1 MSSRFKNRSCGHI
14 HNDVLFGIPHLV
26 VEIFKV
32 YMEFLFEIQY
42 LFVIVSVVSPPG
54 SLMAGNTITNSPLI
68 MLFFLN
74 QMRRIIENYHN
85 HNNSIL
91 LWKINL
97 LLKVHHFFLFSFG
110 YGHFTTRCY
119 PSMVAEGFFLN
130 IVRQNILKNDH
141 PIRFWFHSQLL
152 STL

>member
-26 VEIFKV
+26 VEIFNV

-68 MLFFLN
+68 MLFFYLN
-74 QMRRIIENYHN
+74 QMRRNIENYHN
-85 HNNSIL
+85 HYNLIL
-91 LWKINL
+91 PRKINPL
-97 LLKVHHFFLFSFG
+97 FKVHFFFWIWPFHHTLLPIG
-110 YGHFTTRCY
+110 GCRKN
-119 PSMVAEGFFLN
+119 FFN
-130 IVRQNILKNDH
+130 VVRHNILKSDH
-141 PIRFWFHSQLL
+141 RNRFRFHSQLI

>member
-26 VEIFKV
+26 VEIFNV

-68 MLFFLN
+68 MLFFYLN
-74 QMRRIIENYHN
+74 QMRRNIENYHN
-85 HNNSIL
+85 HYNLIL
-91 LWKINL
+91 PRKINPL
-97 LLKVHHFFLFSFG
+97 FKVHFFFLDMAISP
-110 YGHFTTRCY
+110 H
-119 PSMVAEGFFLN
+119 VAAHRWLQKEFF
-130 IVRQNILKNDH
+130 
-141 PIRFWFHSQLL
+141 
-152 STL
+152 